1 MKKSPYVELGVESDA
16 LPEEIKLA
24 YRRLA
29 RSTHPDVNPSS
40 AARFR
45 RVNAAYEL
53 LSDTNRRALFDRG
66 NDWAVRMVSPLL
78 STMVHSFLSQV
89 F

>member
-1 MKKSPYVELGVESDA
+1 MTSPYATLGVESDST
-16 LPEEIKLA
+16 PEEIKLA

-53 LSDTNRRALFDRG
+53 LSDANRRALFDRG
-66 NDWAVRMVSPLL
+66 DDWAVGFARPP
-78 STMVHSFLSQV
+78 T
-89 F
+89 